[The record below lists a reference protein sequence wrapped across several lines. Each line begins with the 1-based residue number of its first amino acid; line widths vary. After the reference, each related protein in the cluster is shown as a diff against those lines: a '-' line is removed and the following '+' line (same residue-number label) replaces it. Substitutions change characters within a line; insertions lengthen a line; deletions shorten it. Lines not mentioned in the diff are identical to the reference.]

1 MFLSLTF
8 LPPSIQVP
16 IIARKESPQLNL
28 PSILDCQSCWL
39 GDKYEVVFRISN
51 RGGDAGFKFFAE
63 GGDDQREDGL
73 DFNSDMLSIGCFT
86 LTPSEFFIQKNDS
99 VEITAVF
106 TPKKEGFITERI
118 VLACDN
124 LTSST
129 YTL

>member
-1 MFLSLTF
+1 M
-8 LPPSIQVP
+8 
-16 IIARKESPQLNL
+16 
-28 PSILDCQSCWL
+28 
-39 GDKYEVVFRISN
+39 VFRITN

-63 GGDDQREDGL
+63 GEDQREDGL